1 MQGLQPIKCILLG
14 HTSRFHPFIMAA
26 EICCAHRN
34 TLFVS
39 IHDEHFSFYLIIQA
53 TLIRKCFY
61 MQTQL
66 QGIEFILTVVWTVNH
81 QNKFITRLQLY
92 IILFFRHQPQS
103 NEMTVNLM
111 YRQLVMKMFVQENQI
126 LESFLQ
132 NGKF

>member
-1 MQGLQPIKCILLG
+1 
-14 HTSRFHPFIMAA
+14 
-26 EICCAHRN
+26 
-34 TLFVS
+34 
-39 IHDEHFSFYLIIQA
+39 
-53 TLIRKCFY
+53 

-111 YRQLVMKMFVQENQI
+111 YR
-126 LESFLQ
+126 
-132 NGKF
+132 